1 MVNLVIAP
9 RKVYRNFVSRKQSK
23 DQFARDDP
31 AFLVLL
37 AAFLCLSSALLTV
50 VLGLGFVGFLK
61 LLLWSVFVDCIG
73 AGILVATVL
82 WSFTNYF
89 FCVDRQHDV
98 EWGYSFDIHLNAS
111 FAFLVFIHI
120 VQPVLYY
127 PVLNAQGYIGSFFAC
142 TVFLV
147 ACSYYLYITFLGY
160 SSVPF
165 LKGTRKLLYIFPF
178 LLLMYFVCI
187 GLGWNISRTVM
198 NFYHYRVM

>member
-1 MVNLVIAP
+1 MVNLVVAP
-9 RKVYRNFVSRKQSK
+9 RKVYRNFVTRKQSK

-37 AAFLCLSSALLTV
+37 GAFLCLSSALITV
-50 VLGLGFVGFLK
+50 VLGLGFVGFIK
-61 LLLWSVFVDCIG
+61 FLLWSVFVDCIG
-73 AGILVATVL
+73 AGMITATVM
-82 WSFTNYF
+82 WAVTNAF
-89 FCVDRQHDV
+89 FRADRQHDV

-120 VQPVLYY
+120 VQPILYY
-127 PVLNAQGYIGSFFAC
+127 PLLSLQGLIGSFFAC
-142 TVFLV
+142 TLYLI

-165 LKGTRKLLYIFPF
+165 LKGTRKLLYLFPF
-178 LLLMYFVCI
+178 LLLLYCVTV
-187 GLGWNISRTVM
+187 GLGWNVSRAVM